1 MEKVRKFF
9 WPLLAAKMSC
19 TVIVKNPSDFVGAYL
34 GQSETQTKAILA
46 NAVGKVLIIDE
57 VRTL

>member
-1 MEKVRKFF
+1 
-9 WPLLAAKMSC
+9 MSC
-19 TVIVKNPSDFVGAYL
+19 TVIVKNASDFVGAYL

-57 VRTL
+57 VNTLQYAATFA